1 MLSRRLNK
9 VSRHSLWS
17 SVIVKLQT
25 LRRFVSSSDLKAS
38 ATLQLRKYPLD
49 LVLSSIS
56 TMEAIGKVAVSD
68 VWCVDVVD
76 LPRKQSC
83 VGSG

>member
-1 MLSRRLNK
+1 MLLFENHKFVLPS
-9 VSRHSLWS
+9 
-17 SVIVKLQT
+17 T
-25 LRRFVSSSDLKAS
+25 LCAMYLKCGCVKAS

-56 TMEAIGKVAVSD
+56 AMEAIGKVAVSG
-68 VWCVDVVD
+68 VWCVDVVG

>member
-1 MLSRRLNK
+1 M
-9 VSRHSLWS
+9 
-17 SVIVKLQT
+17 VIRDCKT
-25 LRRFVSSSDLKAS
+25 SNFVSSSDLKAS

-56 TMEAIGKVAVSD
+56 AMEAIGKVAVSG
-68 VWCVDVVD
+68 VWCVDVVGVD